1 MPLIIGVT
9 MGHPSGIGPEI
20 LIKAA
25 VRFYNRSRD
34 ISLLIFG
41 SSRVLDFYCTILEEG
56 VRFRELIKSQRI
68 GIADIGNLK
77 DDDFH
82 PGSPSE
88 YGNIIQ
94 TEFVKEAVMGINSHK
109 LSAIVTMPISK
120 IGMLREGIKIPGHTD
135 LFKRLFNVSFVQML
149 FYTKGKPLIAL
160 ATTHIP
166 ISRVPSAINKEEI
179 IKHIKMLNYGMLNLF
194 RIKNPNIAV
203 CGLNPHAG
211 EGGLLGSEE
220 EEIIRPAILKARE
233 EGISVDGPFAA
244 DSIFYRASR
253 GRYGAVLAMYHDQ
266 GLIPVKLSGISKSV
280 NITLGLPIIRTSPA
294 HGTAFEMAGKNM
306 ADYRGA
312 LLSLEVA
319 SRLARRGGSNIVW
332 NF

>member
-41 SSRVLDFYCTILEEG
+41 NSRVLDFYCTILEEG

-149 FYTKGKPLIAL
+149 FYIKGKPLIAL

-179 IKHIKMLNYGMLNLF
+179 IRHIKILNYGMLNLF

-220 EEIIRPAILKARE
+220 EEIIRPAILRARE

>member
-319 SRLARRGGSNIVW
+319 SMLARRGGSNIVW